1 MKFTYISE
9 TNSVVERL
17 AERLK
22 HACVLIHVSNNLF
35 KVLHFWQL
43 YCTKSKCHVLC
54 DWINSSAIWRLT
66 CLLSNVEPWI
76 ERIPEFYCNII
87 AFHLRGYV
95 PPGDEKVIH
104 KLRIRKHFWSNVFNE
119 NPAVD
124 SMEMKFWVIK
134 IQNVFPVSNFHSV
147 KWGGRRKGKKKS
159 WRKCWKLAFTNTW
172 IVCQVTGKLK
182 PEVCMLLGISPLE
195 NLALHEA
202 LNADIWTKC
211 LSGHF

>member
-17 AERLK
+17 AERLE

-43 YCTKSKCHVLC
+43 YCTKSKCHVLR

-66 CLLSNVEPWI
+66 CLLSNVEQCI

-95 PPGDEKVIH
+95 PPSDEKVIH
-104 KLRIRKHFWSNVFNE
+104 KLRIRKYFWSNVSKE

-124 SMEMKFWVIK
+124 AMEMKFWVIK
-134 IQNVFPVSNFHSV
+134 IQNVFPISNFHNV
-147 KWGGRRKGKKKS
+147 KWGGRTKGGGGNHEENVES
-159 WRKCWKLAFTNTW
+159 LLLQ
-172 IVCQVTGKLK
+172 I
-182 PEVCMLLGISPLE
+182 PE
-195 NLALHEA
+195 
-202 LNADIWTKC
+202 
-211 LSGHF
+211 